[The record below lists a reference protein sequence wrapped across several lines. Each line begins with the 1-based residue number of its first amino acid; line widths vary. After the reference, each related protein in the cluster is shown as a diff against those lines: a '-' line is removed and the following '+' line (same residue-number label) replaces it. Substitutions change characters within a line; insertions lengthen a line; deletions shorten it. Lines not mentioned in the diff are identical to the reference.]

1 MTRQYSQTG
10 SGAAVA
16 HYLEVI
22 EIAFAAEKAA
32 QDKIREE
39 ERDGSQ
45 K

>member
-22 EIAFAAEKAA
+22 DIAFEKAA

-39 ERDGSQ
+39 EPSDGSQ